1 MAFLSRSLMI
11 DLLLTALAPAIW
23 GTTYIV
29 TSQFLP
35 PDRPFIAAL
44 LRVLPAGIALLIWS
58 RRFPQRGEWAKLIV
72 TGILNIGA
80 FQALLF
86 IAAYRLPGGL
96 AAVIG
101 AIQPLL
107 VMLLAWCVDRQ
118 RSPWLAV
125 FSAIAGI
132 LGMAMLL
139 LSPHT
144 VLDPLGIGAA
154 FLGAISMALGTWLS
168 RRWALSLPIVA
179 LTGWQL
185 AIGGVVLAPVALIV
199 DPPLHQVT
207 ALQVAGYLWLCVAG
221 AMLAYGLW
229 PVVPG
234 DWSPLA
240 GGGVGDESAEPG
252 DRRGAGMDFPW
263 TKDPGDGAGGVDRGA
278 GERAVY
284 PARAGAPGGGSKN
297 EKSPITGL
305 DIAACGVGGGSQ
317 TSHPQAACPAAP
329 SATIRLFRQLG
340 GHMDLVAGVRF
351 GDVVGS
357 ALFFRNGRDFRF
369 CAVQGICCHAH
380 RMREASKRNQGEHTG
395 NGE

>member
-1 MAFLSRSLMI
+1 MAFVSRNLVV
-11 DLLLTALAPAIW
+11 DLFLTALAPAIW
-23 GTTYIV
+23 GSTYIV

-58 RRFPQRGEWAKLIV
+58 RRLPLRGEWWKLIV

-125 FSAIAGI
+125 LSAMTGI
-132 LGMAMLL
+132 VGMAMLL
-139 LSPHT
+139 LSPQMT
-144 VLDPLGIGAA
+144 LDPLGIGAA
-154 FLGAISMALGTWLS
+154 FLGAMSMALGTWLS
-168 RRWALSLPIVA
+168 RRWAIALPVIA

-185 AIGGVVLAPVALIV
+185 LIGGIVLAPIALLV

-207 ALQVAGYLWLCVAG
+207 LTQAAGYLWLCVAG

-229 PVVPG
+229 FHNKRSEERRVG
-234 DWSPLA
+234 KECRSRWSP
-240 GGGVGDESAEPG
+240 
-252 DRRGAGMDFPW
+252 
-263 TKDPGDGAGGVDRGA
+263 
-278 GERAVY
+278 Y
-284 PARAGAPGGGSKN
+284 
-297 EKSPITGL
+297 
-305 DIAACGVGGGSQ
+305 
-317 TSHPQAACPAAP
+317 H
-329 SATIRLFRQLG
+329 
-340 GHMDLVAGVRF
+340 
-351 GDVVGS
+351 
-357 ALFFRNGRDFRF
+357 
-369 CAVQGICCHAH
+369 
-380 RMREASKRNQGEHTG
+380 
-395 NGE
+395 

>member
-229 PVVPG
+229 FRGIGRLSPVAVSAMSLL
-234 DWSPLA
+234 SPVTAVVLGWIFLGQKIQGMALVGLIVVLA
-240 GGGVGDESAEPG
+240 SVLSIQ
-252 DRRGAGMDFPW
+252 
-263 TKDPGDGAGGVDRGA
+263 
-278 GERAVY
+278 RAL
-284 PARAGAPGGGSKN
+284 ARQAAGAKTK
-297 EKSPITGL
+297 KSPITGL

-380 RMREASKRNQGEHTG
+380 RMSEASKRNQGEHTG
-395 NGE
+395 SGE

>member
-1 MAFLSRSLMI
+1 MAFLSRNLI
-11 DLLLTALAPAIW
+11 LDLLLTALAPAIW

-154 FLGAISMALGTWLS
+154 FLGAISMAL
-168 RRWALSLPIVA
+168 
-179 LTGWQL
+179 
-185 AIGGVVLAPVALIV
+185 IV
-199 DPPLHQVT
+199 DPPLHQITV
-207 ALQVAGYLWLCVAG
+207 LQAAGYLWLCLAG

-229 PVVPG
+229 FRGIGRLSPVAVSAMSLL
-234 DWSPLA
+234 SPVTAVVLGWIFLGQKIQGMALMGLIVVLA
-240 GGGVGDESAEPG
+240 SVMSIQ
-252 DRRGAGMDFPW
+252 
-263 TKDPGDGAGGVDRGA
+263 
-278 GERAVY
+278 RAL
-284 PARAGAPGGGSKN
+284 ARQAAGAKT
-297 EKSPITGL
+297 KK
-305 DIAACGVGGGSQ
+305 
-317 TSHPQAACPAAP
+317 AP
-329 SATIRLFRQLG
+329 
-340 GHMDLVAGVRF
+340 
-351 GDVVGS
+351 
-357 ALFFRNGRDFRF
+357 
-369 CAVQGICCHAH
+369 
-380 RMREASKRNQGEHTG
+380 
-395 NGE
+395 

>member
-1 MAFLSRSLMI
+1 M
-11 DLLLTALAPAIW
+11 
-23 GTTYIV
+23 
-29 TSQFLP
+29 
-35 PDRPFIAAL
+35 
-44 LRVLPAGIALLIWS
+44 LPAGIALLIWS

-185 AIGGVVLAPVALIV
+185 AIGGVVLAPMALIV

-229 PVVPG
+229 FRGIGRLSPVAVSAMSLL
-234 DWSPLA
+234 SPVTAVVLGWIFLGQKIQGMALVGLIVVLA
-240 GGGVGDESAEPG
+240 SVLSIQ
-252 DRRGAGMDFPW
+252 
-263 TKDPGDGAGGVDRGA
+263 
-278 GERAVY
+278 RAL
-284 PARAGAPGGGSKN
+284 ARQAAGAKT
-297 EKSPITGL
+297 KK
-305 DIAACGVGGGSQ
+305 
-317 TSHPQAACPAAP
+317 AP
-329 SATIRLFRQLG
+329 
-340 GHMDLVAGVRF
+340 
-351 GDVVGS
+351 
-357 ALFFRNGRDFRF
+357 
-369 CAVQGICCHAH
+369 
-380 RMREASKRNQGEHTG
+380 
-395 NGE
+395 

>member
-1 MAFLSRSLMI
+1 M
-11 DLLLTALAPAIW
+11 
-23 GTTYIV
+23 
-29 TSQFLP
+29 
-35 PDRPFIAAL
+35 
-44 LRVLPAGIALLIWS
+44 LPAGIALLIWS

-199 DPPLHQVT
+199 DPPSASGDSAAGRRLS
-207 ALQVAGYLWLCVAG
+207 VAVRRGRHA
-221 AMLAYGLW
+221 GLW

-234 DWSPLA
+234 DWPPLA

-263 TKDPGDGAGGVDRGA
+263 TKDPGMALVGLIVVLASVLSIQARWRARRREQKRKKPHNGARHCCVRGGRREPDQPPAGGLS
-278 GERAVY
+278 
-284 PARAGAPGGGSKN
+284 GSSLCN
-297 EKSPITGL
+297 HSLI
-305 DIAACGVGGGSQ
+305 
-317 TSHPQAACPAAP
+317 
-329 SATIRLFRQLG
+329 
-340 GHMDLVAGVRF
+340 
-351 GDVVGS
+351 
-357 ALFFRNGRDFRF
+357 
-369 CAVQGICCHAH
+369 
-380 RMREASKRNQGEHTG
+380 
-395 NGE
+395 

>member
-1 MAFLSRSLMI
+1 MAFLSRNLI
-11 DLLLTALAPAIW
+11 LDLLLTALAPAIW

-125 FSAIAGI
+125 LSAIAGI

-185 AIGGVVLAPVALIV
+185 TIGGVVLAPVTV
-199 DPPLHQVT
+199 
-207 ALQVAGYLWLCVAG
+207 LQAAGYLWLCLAG

-229 PVVPG
+229 FRGIGRLSPVAVSAMSLL
-234 DWSPLA
+234 SPVTAVVLGWIFLGQKIQGMALMGLIVVLA
-240 GGGVGDESAEPG
+240 SVLSIQ
-252 DRRGAGMDFPW
+252 
-263 TKDPGDGAGGVDRGA
+263 
-278 GERAVY
+278 RAL
-284 PARAGAPGGGSKN
+284 ARQAAGAKT
-297 EKSPITGL
+297 KK
-305 DIAACGVGGGSQ
+305 
-317 TSHPQAACPAAP
+317 AP
-329 SATIRLFRQLG
+329 
-340 GHMDLVAGVRF
+340 
-351 GDVVGS
+351 
-357 ALFFRNGRDFRF
+357 
-369 CAVQGICCHAH
+369 
-380 RMREASKRNQGEHTG
+380 
-395 NGE
+395 

>member
-1 MAFLSRSLMI
+1 MAFLSRNLI
-11 DLLLTALAPAIW
+11 LDLLLTALAPAIW

-86 IAAYRLPGGL
+86 NAAYRLPGGL
-96 AAVIG
+96 
-101 AIQPLL
+101 
-107 VMLLAWCVDRQ
+107 
-118 RSPWLAV
+118 
-125 FSAIAGI
+125 AGI

-185 AIGGVVLAPVALIV
+185 AIGGVVLAPVAL
-199 DPPLHQVT
+199 
-207 ALQVAGYLWLCVAG
+207 
-221 AMLAYGLW
+221 M
-229 PVVPG
+229 
-234 DWSPLA
+234 S
-240 GGGVGDESAEPG
+240 
-252 DRRGAGMDFPW
+252 
-263 TKDPGDGAGGVDRGA
+263 
-278 GERAVY
+278 
-284 PARAGAPGGGSKN
+284 GS
-297 EKSPITGL
+297 
-305 DIAACGVGGGSQ
+305 
-317 TSHPQAACPAAP
+317 
-329 SATIRLFRQLG
+329 
-340 GHMDLVAGVRF
+340 
-351 GDVVGS
+351 
-357 ALFFRNGRDFRF
+357 
-369 CAVQGICCHAH
+369 
-380 RMREASKRNQGEHTG
+380 
-395 NGE
+395 